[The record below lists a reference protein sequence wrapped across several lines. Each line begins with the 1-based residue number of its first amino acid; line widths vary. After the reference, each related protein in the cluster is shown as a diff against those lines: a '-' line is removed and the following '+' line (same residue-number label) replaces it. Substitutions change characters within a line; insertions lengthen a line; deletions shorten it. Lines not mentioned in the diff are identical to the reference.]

1 MNNSSINIMLVDDHA
16 IVREGYRSLLQK
28 QDNMAVIA
36 EASDGAQAYILYK
49 QHQPDVTVMDIS
61 MQGQGGLEAISRIK
75 QFDTN
80 AKIIVFSMHQNPS
93 FALQATRAGALGY
106 VTKSSEPE
114 VLIRAIY
121 DVQQNKLSLS
131 ADIAQALALEKLGAN
146 NAALDQLTVR
156 EFEILRMLVEAT
168 PSQEIAETLNI
179 SPKTVA
185 NTHYI
190 IKKKLGVNSDIE
202 LTHLAI
208 KLNIL
213 DLLTLSSTEN

>member
-1 MNNSSINIMLVDDHA
+1 M
-16 IVREGYRSLLQK
+16 
-28 QDNMAVIA
+28 
-36 EASDGAQAYILYK
+36 
-49 QHQPDVTVMDIS
+49 
-61 MQGQGGLEAISRIK
+61 
-75 QFDTN
+75 
-80 AKIIVFSMHQNPS
+80 
-93 FALQATRAGALGY
+93 
-106 VTKSSEPE
+106 
-114 VLIRAIY
+114 IRAIY